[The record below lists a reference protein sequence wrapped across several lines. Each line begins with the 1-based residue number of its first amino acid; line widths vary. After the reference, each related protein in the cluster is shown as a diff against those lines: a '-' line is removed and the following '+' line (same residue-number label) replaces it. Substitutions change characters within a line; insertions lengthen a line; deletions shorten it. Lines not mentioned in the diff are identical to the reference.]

1 MSGNVQKNEKPDEK
15 MIQVAIDNGY
25 WRGWE
30 EKKEFDS
37 DLIEEA
43 LRKSQDYEEF
53 SNTLREMIAREED
66 RVK

>member
-1 MSGNVQKNEKPDEK
+1 MSNNVQEKEKPDEIV
-15 MIQVAIDNGY
+15 IQAAIDKGY
-25 WRGWE
+25 RRGWE
-30 EKKEFDS
+30 ERKEFDS

-53 SNTLREMIAREED
+53 SSTLREMIARKEG

>member
-1 MSGNVQKNEKPDEK
+1 MSNNRQGNERSDEQ
-15 MIQVAIDNGY
+15 MIQEAIAKGY
-25 WRGWE
+25 RRGWE
-30 EKKEFDS
+30 ERKEFDT

-53 SNTLREMIAREED
+53 SNTLREKIAREED

>member
-1 MSGNVQKNEKPDEK
+1 MSNNRQGNERSDEQ
-15 MIQVAIDNGY
+15 MIQAVIDKGY
-25 WRGWE
+25 RRGWE
-30 EKKEFDS
+30 ERKEFDT

-53 SNTLREMIAREED
+53 SNTLREKIAREED

>member
-1 MSGNVQKNEKPDEK
+1 MSNNRQGNERSDEQ
-15 MIQVAIDNGY
+15 MIQAAIDKGY
-25 WRGWE
+25 RRGWE
-30 EKKEFDS
+30 ERKEFDS

-53 SNTLREMIAREED
+53 SNTLREMIARKEG

>member
-1 MSGNVQKNEKPDEK
+1 MSNNVQEREKPDEIV
-15 MIQVAIDNGY
+15 IQAAIDKGY
-25 WRGWE
+25 RKGWE
-30 EKKEFDS
+30 ERKEFGS

-53 SNTLREMIAREED
+53 SNTLREMIARKEG

>member
-1 MSGNVQKNEKPDEK
+1 MSNNVQENEKPDEI
-15 MIQVAIDNGY
+15 MIKAAIDKGY
-25 WRGWE
+25 RRGWE
-30 EKKEFDS
+30 ERKEFDS

-43 LRKSQDYEEF
+43 LRKSHEYEEF

>member
-1 MSGNVQKNEKPDEK
+1 MSNNRQGNERSDAQ
-15 MIQVAIDNGY
+15 MIQAVIDKGY
-25 WRGWE
+25 RRGWE
-30 EKKEFDS
+30 ERKEFDS

-53 SNTLREMIAREED
+53 SNTLREMIARKEG

>member
-1 MSGNVQKNEKPDEK
+1 MSNNVQENEKPDEIV
-15 MIQVAIDNGY
+15 IQAAIDKGY
-25 WRGWE
+25 RRGWE
-30 EKKEFDS
+30 ERKEFDS

-53 SNTLREMIAREED
+53 SNTLREMIARKEG

>member
-1 MSGNVQKNEKPDEK
+1 MSNNVQEKEKPDEI
-15 MIQVAIDNGY
+15 MIQAAIDKGY
-25 WRGWE
+25 RRGWGE
-30 EKKEFDS
+30 RKEFDS

-53 SNTLREMIAREED
+53 SSTLREMIAREEG

>member
-1 MSGNVQKNEKPDEK
+1 
-15 MIQVAIDNGY
+15 MIQAAIAKGY
-25 WRGWE
+25 RRGWE
-30 EKKEFDS
+30 ERKEFDT

-53 SNTLREMIAREED
+53 SNTLREKIAREED

>member
-1 MSGNVQKNEKPDEK
+1 MSNDVQEKEKPEEI
-15 MIQVAIDNGY
+15 MIQAAIDKGY
-25 WRGWE
+25 RRGWE
-30 EKKEFDS
+30 ERKEFDS

-53 SNTLREMIAREED
+53 SNTLREMIARKEG

>member
-1 MSGNVQKNEKPDEK
+1 MSNTVQEREKPDEIV
-15 MIQVAIDNGY
+15 IQAAIDKGY
-25 WRGWE
+25 RRGWE
-30 EKKEFDS
+30 ERKEFDS

-43 LRKSQDYEEF
+43 LRQSRDYEEF

>member
-1 MSGNVQKNEKPDEK
+1 MSNNVQEKEKPEEI
-15 MIQVAIDNGY
+15 MIQAAIDKGY
-25 WRGWE
+25 RRGWE
-30 EKKEFDS
+30 ERKEFDS

-53 SNTLREMIAREED
+53 SNTLREMIARKEG